1 MKIEQCQWTQH
12 NGWHLHAPGKL
23 AEQAQLLLVFGNLQD
38 HANLLNDLQAI
49 YPNAY
54 CLGCSTAGEIYDT
67 QVTDNALVITAIAFE
82 ATQVKSFKIHLDPDD
97 NSFQAGDRLGSQL
110 DTEGLAHLFVLSDGL
125 QVNGSDLV
133 RGLSQHL
140 PTGVAVTGGLS
151 ADGANFRQTWV
162 MLNHEIQQGMVAAI
176 GLYGDRLK
184 VGYGSRGGFTPF
196 GPERVITQSD
206 GNVLYKLDDQSALEL
221 YRNYLGE
228 HAENLPASGLLFPLS
243 LQITNHKY
251 PLVRTLLAIN
261 EADQSMTFA
270 GDVPLGST
278 VRLMQASFANL
289 THAAVQAAEA
299 AQQALG
305 EPQPELAILI
315 SCVGRK
321 LLLKQRIEEEVEE
334 VREVLGEK
342 TVLTGFYSYGEICPC
357 ALGLPAELHNQ
368 TMTITTF
375 AEI

>member
-140 PTGVAVTGGLS
+140 PIGVAVTGGLS